1 MLHSNGH
8 SPAIVTLLS
17 NDCPPWLRDVSR
29 YLGSLNYR
37 STIAQSTDDAWQ
49 LIRLQQPDVVIAAG
63 DQHESKAIFQSIR
76 EELLPDEQP
85 LLVLIA
91 DTFPTQLDPSW
102 VDILAAPTP
111 IDYLDYQLR
120 TFLSLRSRNAK
131 LSQENRHLSEQLKNE
146 KESAGGLNLLRN
158 AIVRNVAHELRTP
171 LLQVKAAVGLLAE
184 DMGDSTTLIGLAQR
198 ATTRLEAGVQNI
210 TLLNELVNESFENR
224 SLEVVQIKEVVD
236 SAVRNLRRSWEHK
249 DHVERITLQIPHKLQ
264 PVWGDKHRL
273 VIALQLL
280 IDNALK
286 FSEDKV
292 EVSAKR
298 SGQMVTIAVR
308 DYGIGI
314 PKDKIAFIYD
324 WFYQVDSSTTRPYG
338 GMGIGLA
345 IVRFVLERH
354 NADIEVE
361 TKVGSGSTFSFKLP
375 IANLKTPK

>member
-1 MLHSNGH
+1 MSHSNGH
-8 SPAIVTLLS
+8 VPAIVTLLS
-17 NDCPPWLRDVSR
+17 NDCPTWLRDVSR
-29 YLGSLNYR
+29 YLGNRNYH
-37 STIAQSTDDAWQ
+37 STMAQSGSDAWQ
-49 LIRLQQPDVVIAAG
+49 LIRIQQPDIVIAAG

-85 LLVLIA
+85 LLVLIG
-91 DTFPTQLDPSW
+91 DTFPTQADASW
-102 VDILAAPTP
+102 VDILAAPAP
-111 IDYLDYQLR
+111 IDYLDHQLR
-120 TFLSLRSRNAK
+120 TFLTLRSRNVK
-131 LSQENRHLSEQLKNE
+131 LSQENRQLSEQLKNE
-146 KESAGGLNLLRN
+146 QESAGGINFLRN

-184 DMGDSTTLIGLAQR
+184 DMGDSTTLIELAQR

-224 SLEVVQIKEVVD
+224 TFEPVQIKEVVD

-249 DHVERITLQIPHKLQ
+249 DNVERITLQIPPKLQ
-264 PVWGDKHRL
+264 PVWGDKHKL

-298 SGQMVTIAVR
+298 TGQLVTIAVQ

-314 PKDKIAFIYD
+314 PEDKIGFIYD

-345 IVRFVLERH
+345 IVRFILERH
-354 NADIEVE
+354 NAEIEVE
-361 TKVGSGSTFSFKLP
+361 TKVGNGSTFSFKLP
-375 IANLKTPK
+375 IANLKTSK

>member
-8 SPAIVTLLS
+8 VPAIVTLFS
-17 NDCPPWLRDVSR
+17 NDCPSWLRDVSR
-29 YLGSLNYR
+29 YLGTHNYH
-37 STIAQSTDDAWQ
+37 STIAQSTNDAWQ
-49 LIRLQQPDVVIAAG
+49 LIRLQQPDIVLAAG
-63 DQHESKAIFQSIR
+63 DQYESKAIFQSIR
-76 EELLPDEQP
+76 EELLPHEQP
-85 LLVLIA
+85 LLVLIG
-91 DTFPTQLDPSW
+91 DTFPTQIDPSW
-102 VDILAAPTP
+102 VDFLAAPAP
-111 IDYLDYQLR
+111 IDYLDHQLR
-120 TFLSLRSRNAK
+120 TFLTLRSRNTK
-131 LSQENRHLSEQLKNE
+131 LTQENRQLIEQLKNE
-146 KESAGGLNLLRN
+146 QESAGGINFLRN

-184 DMGDSTTLIGLAQR
+184 DMGDSTTLIELAQR

-224 SLEVVQIKEVVD
+224 TLEPVQIKEVVD

-249 DHVERITLQIPHKLQ
+249 DHVERITLQIPPKLQ

-286 FSEDKV
+286 FSEDRV

-298 SGQMVTIAVR
+298 TGQMVTIAVR

-314 PKDKIAFIYD
+314 PEDKIHLIYD

-345 IVRFVLERH
+345 IVRYILERH
-354 NADIEVE
+354 NAEIEVE
-361 TKVGSGSTFSFKLP
+361 TKVGAGSTFSFKLP
-375 IANLKTPK
+375 IANLKTSK

>member
-8 SPAIVTLLS
+8 SPAIVTLIS
-17 NDCPPWLRDVSR
+17 NDCPEWLRDVSH
-29 YLGSLNYR
+29 YLGNHNYR
-37 STIAQSTDDAWQ
+37 STIAQSSDDAWQ
-49 LIRLQQPDVVIAAG
+49 LIRLQQPDVVIAASE
-63 DQHESKAIFQSIR
+63 QYESKAIFQSIR

-85 LLVLIA
+85 LLVLIG
-91 DTFPTQLDPSW
+91 DKFPAQVDPSW

-111 IDYLDYQLR
+111 IDYLDHQLQS
-120 TFLSLRSRNAK
+120 FLKLRSSNTK
-131 LSQENRHLSEQLKNE
+131 LAEENRLLREQLKNE
-146 KESAGGLNLLRN
+146 QESAGGINLLRN

-224 SLEVVQIKEVVD
+224 SLEAVQIKEVVD

-249 DHVERITLQIPHKLQ
+249 DHVDRISIQIPTRFQ
-264 PVWGDKHRL
+264 PAIGDKHRL

-298 SGQMVTIAVR
+298 TGQMVTISVR

-314 PKDKIAFIYD
+314 PEDKIAYIYD

-345 IVRFVLERH
+345 IVRFILERH
-354 NADIEVE
+354 DAEIEVE

-375 IANLKTPK
+375 IANLKSPK